1 MSKIILKI
9 VSFAGLGLT
18 LIPALIVFSNGL
30 DLDSSKNLMLL
41 GTILWFGTSPFWMNK
56 SKQAN

>member
-1 MSKIILKI
+1 MFKFILKI

-18 LIPALIVFSNGL
+18 LIPSIIVFSNGL